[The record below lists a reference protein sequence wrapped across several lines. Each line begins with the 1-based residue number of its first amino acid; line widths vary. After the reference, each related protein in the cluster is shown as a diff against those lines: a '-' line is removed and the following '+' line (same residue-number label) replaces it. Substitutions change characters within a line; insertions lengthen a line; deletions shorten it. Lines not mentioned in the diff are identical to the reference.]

1 MTVAEGQAWRS
12 FVLGEFLRVKH
23 GYAFKGE
30 HFSDSGPYIVLTPG
44 NFYDEGGFKHK
55 ENEKYYTGD
64 FPSDFLLKRGDLLVV
79 MTEQK
84 VGLLGSPAIV
94 PEADVYL
101 HNQRL
106 GLIVDLDADLAHR
119 KFLYYL
125 FNFRGVREQIQATAN
140 GAKVRHTS
148 PSRIY
153 EVEVRL
159 PSLEAQCMIASI
171 LSAYDDLIA
180 NNLRRIKILEE
191 MAQALFRE
199 WFVKFRFPGHERV
212 RMVESSLGKVP
223 EGWGPKSLGEICA
236 KITDGA
242 HSSPKSVED
251 GLPMASVK
259 DLTPFGINLESC
271 RHIASGDFETLVR
284 QGCQPNV
291 GDVLIAKDG
300 ASALD
305 TVCLLEEKLEI
316 VLLSSVAILRPDVT
330 KVLPILLRHYLD
342 DDATRAYMK
351 SSFTTGAAIP
361 RVILKDFARALV
373 VVPPV
378 NLQQRFNHLARAAAD
393 QTQALI
399 KKNRVLRRTRD
410 LLLPKLISGDLDVSN
425 LDIPIPEDAA

>member
-125 FNFRGVREQIQATAN
+125 FNFRGVRDQIQATAN

-171 LSAYDDLIA
+171 LSAYDDLIE
-180 NNLRRIKILEE
+180 NNLRRIRILEE
-191 MAQALFRE
+191 MAQALYRE
-199 WFVKFRFPGHERV
+199 WFVKFRFPGHEKV
-212 RMVESSLGKVP
+212 RMVESSLGEVP
-223 EGWGPKSLGEICA
+223 EGWEIKRAPDAIDFRPRTTVPKGDLKPFVPMSSLADGSMLISNVETREGNSGSKFRNCDTLFARITPCLENGKTGFVQFLPAPESVALGSTEFIVLRSKSLCPELVYLMA
-236 KITDGA
+236 R
-242 HSSPKSVED
+242 SSEFRDNAIKSMT
-251 GLPMASVK
+251 G
-259 DLTPFGINLESC
+259 
-271 RHIASGDFETLVR
+271 ASGR
-284 QGCQPNV
+284 QRVQDGCFDKFIFAHPDK
-291 GDVLIAKDG
+291 GTIAAFSG
-300 ASALD
+300 
-305 TVCLLEEKLEI
+305 
-316 VLLSSVAILRPDVT
+316 VAKPMFRRIQSLADANTNLR
-330 KVLPILLRHYLD
+330 K
-342 DDATRAYMK
+342 
-351 SSFTTGAAIP
+351 
-361 RVILKDFARALV
+361 
-373 VVPPV
+373 
-378 NLQQRFNHLARAAAD
+378 
-393 QTQALI
+393 
-399 KKNRVLRRTRD
+399 TRD
-410 LLLPKLISGDLDVSN
+410 LLLPKLISGDLDVSD
-425 LDIPIPEDAA
+425 LDIPIPEEAA